1 MERILITTQELMQVL
16 SCGRRNAEKIGRLA
30 EAEVEIGNLR
40 RWNVDKI
47 REFLRHE
54 AM

>member
-1 MERILITTQELMQVL
+1 MEKILITTQELMQVL
-16 SCGRRNAEKIGRLA
+16 SCGRRNAEKIGMLA
-30 EAEVEIGNLR
+30 EANIEIGNLR

-47 REFLRHE
+47 REFLRQE

>member
-1 MERILITTQELMQVL
+1 MERILITTQELMEAL